1 MGLRTRGLGSPLAAA
16 PQERGLPLHTTVTR
30 LVRGCHTAVT
40 HTRGC
45 QGRPGAG
52 RGGRCCP
59 APGRPRRARQ
69 QQEGPGRAAMAGEER
84 EGREGAGEGAGASAG
99 RSTGWGAPP
108 LAAQPRAGLCWVM
121 LGCAGL
127 YWVILGALRQH
138 PVFALYLSVPP
149 CFWAVRLFS
158 CRCAIGPRR
167 CRVLKT

>member
-1 MGLRTRGLGSPLAAA
+1 M
-16 PQERGLPLHTTVTR
+16 HTTVTR

-40 HTRGC
+40 HRRGC

-52 RGGRCCP
+52 RGGRRCP

-99 RSTGWGAPP
+99 RCTGWGAPP

-127 YWVILGALRQH
+127 YWVVLGALFLPRFC
-138 PVFALYLSVPP
+138 PVPLRAALLLGCAFVYLPP
-149 CFWAVRLFS
+149 RDRSPALS
-158 CRCAIGPRR
+158 GPKNLRSR
-167 CRVLKT
+167 GRAAPGFNLIPRAKTSS